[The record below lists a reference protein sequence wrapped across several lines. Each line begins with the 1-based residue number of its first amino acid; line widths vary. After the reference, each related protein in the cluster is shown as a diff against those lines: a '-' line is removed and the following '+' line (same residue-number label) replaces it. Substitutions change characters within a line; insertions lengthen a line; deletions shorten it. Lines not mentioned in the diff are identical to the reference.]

1 MIANI
6 GMCRCY
12 ATYKKDK
19 SKAILFSG
27 NHITSNKDEESR
39 IIKNNGFIYDGKIN
53 GMYPYTRSIGD
64 LQTKKSK

>member
-1 MIANI
+1 MTRSGCCIGLIAITDEQIIICNI

-27 NHITSNKDEESR
+27 NHIVSNKE
-39 IIKNNGFIYDGKIN
+39 
-53 GMYPYTRSIGD
+53 
-64 LQTKKSK
+64 